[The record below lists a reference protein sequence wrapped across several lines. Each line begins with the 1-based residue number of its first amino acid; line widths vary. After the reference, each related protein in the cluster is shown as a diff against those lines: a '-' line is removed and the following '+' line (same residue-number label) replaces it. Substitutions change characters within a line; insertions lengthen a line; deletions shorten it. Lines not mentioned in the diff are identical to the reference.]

1 MNMENTEVI
10 LTAIAQLGIA
20 GIFVWLY
27 IGKDKQTCE
36 LQEKLLTVITRQTEM
51 NGELKGVIEKNT
63 AVADRT
69 LTVTERVYDELIKT
83 RNKQ

>member
-1 MNMENTEVI
+1 MENTEVI